1 MICTPNLI
9 ELTSKPGLPLWL
21 SGKEYTCNA
30 RDAGGTGSIPGS
42 GSSPG
47 GGNRNPSILAWEKSH
62 EQRSLPGYTPCGHK
76 SIGHDRA
83 TEHTQ
88 TLVKQCKPVL
98 LLFFRRFTTVA
109 SILLVSVLQVFYFFH
124 FSLVLKLLASIMF

>member
-62 EQRSLPGYTPCGHK
+62 EQRSLSGYTPCGHK